1 MTTPFKGTTMKKL
14 IEITVHEQSL
24 GDHFRKIFQAEWGEG
39 YVKAGS
45 ALLTFD
51 DITEENGWFDW
62 CIEKL
67 EDARVGQTVDCSCIS
82 GVLHV
87 TRIQ

>member
-1 MTTPFKGTTMKKL
+1 MKKL